1 MSTKIAESLAAAIK
15 ERGITQADIAGELNV
30 SPAWVNQRLTG
41 VRGLVED
48 LQAIADKAGLA
59 PAWRDAQPVNEADND
74 HWYESSLLSTAGQP
88 CDGALSAGG
97 AQS

>member
-15 ERGITQADIAGELNV
+15 ERGLTQVDIAQELNV

-41 VRGLVED
+41 VRGSIED
-48 LQAIADKAGLA
+48 LEAIADKAGLA
-59 PAWRDAQPVNEADND
+59 PVWRDAEPASEVDNA
-74 HWYESSLLSTAGQP
+74 HWYESSLLSQTGQP

-97 AQS
+97 VQS